1 MKFGTNG
8 ADGTKNTNQKDF
20 FEKFIWKWVKHV
32 RPLKYAWALPLNTHV
47 NYIYFMKTKR
57 GYKFAWNEFYPPSVT

>member
-8 ADGTKNTNQKDF
+8 ADGTKNTNQKEF

-32 RPLKYAWALPLNTHV
+32 RPLKYAWALSLNTPV
-47 NYIYFMKTKR
+47 NYISFMKTKR
-57 GYKFAWNEFYPPSVT
+57 KLEICME